1 MHEGV
6 KCIRYAVLA
15 AAAGLVLTGCGDES
29 SPDAGSS
36 PSAPA
41 TNTPAPSTPI
51 TSTPSTSTP
60 ATGAGPLPL
69 TVTRTGGFAGF
80 NDKVFIDTDGI
91 ASVSTRG
98 KDPVRCKLDAGFLG
112 TITDAVKQVDW
123 ADVGITKPS
132 VRHPDDMI
140 IAVSTSGGLA
150 RLEDPKLK
158 PMVAPVS
165 KLLTEAA
172 VPPGKLCKPV

>member
-6 KCIRYAVLA
+6 KSIRYAVLA

-29 SPDAGSS
+29 TPDAGSS

-41 TNTPAPSTPI
+41 TSTPAPSTP
-51 TSTPSTSTP
+51 TTGTPS
-60 ATGAGPLPL
+60 TGAGPLPL

-80 NDKVFIDTDGI
+80 NDKVFIDTDGV

-132 VRHPDDMI
+132 VRYPDDMI
-140 IAVSTSGGLA
+140 IAVSTSGGMA

-172 VPPGKLCKPV
+172 VPPGKLCKPI

>member
-6 KCIRYAVLA
+6 KSIRYAVLA

-29 SPDAGSS
+29 TPDAGSS

-41 TNTPAPSTPI
+41 TSTPAPSTPTTGTP
-51 TSTPSTSTP
+51 TS
-60 ATGAGPLPL
+60 GAGPLPL

-80 NDKVFIDTDGI
+80 NDKVFIDTDGV

>member
-6 KCIRYAVLA
+6 KSIRFVVLA

-29 SPDAGSS
+29 TPGSESS
-36 PSAPA
+36 P
-41 TNTPAPSTPI
+41 TNTPTA
-51 TSTPSTSTP
+51 STSTP
-60 ATGAGPLPL
+60 GALPL
-69 TVTRTGGFAGF
+69 TVTRTGGFAGY
-80 NDKVFIDTDGI
+80 NDQVVIGTDGI
-91 ASVSTRG
+91 ASVNSKG
-98 KDPVRCKLDAGFLG
+98 KAVRCKLDSGFLG
-112 TITDAVKQVDW
+112 TIVDAAKQVDW
-123 ADVGITKPS
+123 ADVGVTKPT

-140 IAVSTSGGLA
+140 IAVSAGGGTA

-158 PMVAPVS
+158 PMVTSVS

>member
-6 KCIRYAVLA
+6 KSIRYAVLA

-29 SPDAGSS
+29 TPDAGSS

-41 TNTPAPSTPI
+41 TSTPAPSTP
-51 TSTPSTSTP
+51 TTGTPS
-60 ATGAGPLPL
+60 TGAGPLPL

-80 NDKVFIDTDGI
+80 NDKVFIDTDGV

-132 VRHPDDMI
+132 VRYPDDMI
-140 IAVSTSGGLA
+140 IAVSTSGGMA

-158 PMVAPVS
+158 PMVVPVS

-172 VPPGKLCKPV
+172 VPPGKLCKPI

>member
-6 KCIRYAVLA
+6 KSIRYAVLA

-29 SPDAGSS
+29 TPDAGST

-41 TNTPAPSTPI
+41 TSTPAPNTP
-51 TSTPSTSTP
+51 TTGTPS
-60 ATGAGPLPL
+60 TGAGPLPL

>member
-6 KCIRYAVLA
+6 KSIRYAVLA

-29 SPDAGSS
+29 TPDAGSS

-41 TNTPAPSTPI
+41 TSTPAPSTP
-51 TSTPSTSTP
+51 TTGTPS
-60 ATGAGPLPL
+60 TGAGPLPL

-80 NDKVFIDTDGI
+80 NDKVFIDTDGV

-132 VRHPDDMI
+132 VRYPDDMI